1 MLVLKYISDPRQI
14 TGIKLL
20 RMVFLVFLIDKC
32 WPNYPLLNIYY
43 KFPVVMKPGTV
54 ILKLKRIQ
62 KMNKSRVAV
71 LEFC

>member
-1 MLVLKYISDPRQI
+1 MLVLINISDPRQI

-54 ILKLKRIQ
+54 IL
-62 KMNKSRVAV
+62 
-71 LEFC
+71 